1 MQIIRKPLEK
11 KTIDTSLTRDD
22 PYVQDDIEYY
32 SAIINLT
39 NNVLQNTKPM
49 YTNSQILE
57 ISDSITK
64 ALDDIIDRSPSS
76 ILSLE
81 ILHEAKFYN
90 NQAKCL
96 IKEMNAEQNK

>member
-11 KTIDTSLTRDD
+11 KTIDTSLTRED

-39 NNVLQNTKPM
+39 NNILQNSKPM
-49 YTNSQILE
+49 YTNSQIIE
-57 ISDSITK
+57 ISDSLTK

-76 ILSLE
+76 VLSLE
-81 ILHEAKFYN
+81 LLHEAKFYN

-96 IKEMNAEQNK
+96 IKEMQSKL

>member
-11 KTIDTSLTRDD
+11 KTIDTSLTRED

-39 NNVLQNTKPM
+39 NNVIQNSKPM
-49 YTNSQILE
+49 YTNSQIIE
-57 ISDSITK
+57 ISDSLTK

-76 ILSLE
+76 VLSLE
-81 ILHEAKFYN
+81 LLHEAKFYN

-96 IKEMNAEQNK
+96 IKEMQSKL

>member
-1 MQIIRKPLEK
+1 MQIIKKPLEK
-11 KTIDTSLTRDD
+11 KTIDTSLTRED

-39 NNVLQNTKPM
+39 NNVIQNSKPM
-49 YTNSQILE
+49 YTNSQIIE
-57 ISDSITK
+57 ISDSLTK

-76 ILSLE
+76 VLSLE
-81 ILHEAKFYN
+81 LLHEAKFYN

-96 IKEMNAEQNK
+96 IKEMQSKL

>member
-11 KTIDTSLTRDD
+11 KTIDTSLTREDAR
-22 PYVQDDIEYY
+22 VQDDIEYY
-32 SAIINLT
+32 SAIMNLT
-39 NNVLQNTKPM
+39 KNLFRDTKPM

-57 ISDSITK
+57 ISESITE
-64 ALDDIIDRSPSS
+64 ALDDIINRSPSS

-81 ILHEAKFYN
+81 LLHEAKFYN

-96 IKEMNAEQNK
+96 INEMKNNQQ